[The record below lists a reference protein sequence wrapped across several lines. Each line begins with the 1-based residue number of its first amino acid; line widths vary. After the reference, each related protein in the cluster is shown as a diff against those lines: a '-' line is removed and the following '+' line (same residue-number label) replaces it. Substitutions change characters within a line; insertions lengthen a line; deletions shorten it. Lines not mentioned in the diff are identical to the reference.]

1 MRCGPKPLSFG
12 HETTAIQDT
21 TDWNGELFRGSGVIQ
36 SPAVLGERTAGAPF
50 PFCQFLFIRLLGF
63 NKIISTISS
72 FDFSQR

>member
-1 MRCGPKPLSFG
+1 MRCGPKPRSFG

-50 PFCQFLFIRLLGF
+50 PFCLFLLLCPPESS
-63 NKIISTISS
+63 KIISTISS